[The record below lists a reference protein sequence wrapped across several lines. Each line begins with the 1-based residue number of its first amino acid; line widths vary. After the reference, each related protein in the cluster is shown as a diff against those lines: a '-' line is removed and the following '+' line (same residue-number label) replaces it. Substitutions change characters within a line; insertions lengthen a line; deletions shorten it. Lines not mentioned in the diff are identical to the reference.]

1 MSVSFYT
8 PSAMSELICAFDSV
22 WYENHQKFF
31 VLVIL
36 VGWRWYLTV
45 VLNCI
50 TLINNDVERDF
61 ICLLVS
67 KCLSS

>member
-1 MSVSFYT
+1 
-8 PSAMSELICAFDSV
+8 MSELICAFDSV